1 MINQVISPKGL
12 VLYIHF
18 NQARQSIDALRILIG
33 HPIFLWF
40 SFLVRQVCSVLMLL
54 GIAVVYMYLCVSS
67 SKQAR
72 DSVMKVNRNQASDR
86 NEREK
91 LKDSKDI

>member
-1 MINQVISPKGL
+1 MINQVISLKGDP
-12 VLYIHF
+12 YISTSTRRGKSRRT
-18 NQARQSIDALRILIG
+18 AYLDL
-33 HPIFLWF
+33 PIFLWF
-40 SFLVRQVCSVLMLL
+40 SFLVRQVCGVLMLL
-54 GIAVVYMYLCVSS
+54 AIAVVYMYLCVSS
-67 SKQAR
+67 SEQAR